1 MKSSCSKWNK
11 EKAFQPPYD
20 PLSGILFFTLCV
32 TLAELLRIHVSK
44 DFLWYFI
51 RVLEG
56 ISFIFSL
63 WVLFSLAL
71 NAMGNEDCLKWRNS
85 TCTKYVVGFSMGSAT
100 TLTLGLAIGYAI
112 FLQNVGERYVLYF
125 VGVIW
130 AVISVFG
137 TRGRSRLTGI
147 GDGAKQV
154 AGQPPPSGSS
164 SGNNRLKE
172 DIVET
177 KETQE
182 VEEEEEEKGR
192 LALIE
197 RGAKGS
203 NFSACLK
210 RLCDCLKSIGEKV
223 CKCLRRAFSS
233 CTSSKLSRIEK
244 RLDVIDA
251 RLEVIEQAKPL
262 QTYCRKSIV
271 KELCKIDKR
280 LERIEKKVDRQGRFA
295 QGTFYWVAAATLGGL
310 GLTFVYVVDKEP
322 ITSTNW
328 SVTGFILVGAGIV
341 FGLFSIYERFRGNK

>member
-1 MKSSCSKWNK
+1 MKSTCSKWNK

-32 TLAELLRIHVSK
+32 TLAELLRIHASK
-44 DFLWYFI
+44 DILWYFVS
-51 RVLEG
+51 VLGG
-56 ISFIFSL
+56 ISFVLSL
-63 WVLFSLAL
+63 WVMVSLAL
-71 NAMGNEDCLKWRNS
+71 NAMGKEYCLKWRNS
-85 TCTKYVVGFSMGSAT
+85 TRTKCVVGFSLWSAT
-100 TLTLGLAIGYAI
+100 GLTLGFAIAYAI
-112 FLQNVGERYVLYF
+112 FSQNVGEKYALIC
-125 VGVIW
+125 VGLIW
-130 AVISVFG
+130 GVISVFG
-137 TRGRSRLTGI
+137 TRGRSGLIGI
-147 GDGAKQV
+147 GDR
-154 AGQPPPSGSS
+154 AGTTQQLLSGSS
-164 SGNNRLKE
+164 PGKDRLKE
-172 DIVET
+172 NIM
-177 KETQE
+177 
-182 VEEEEEEKGR
+182 EKKR
-192 LALIE
+192 LGLKTI
-197 RGAKGS
+197 GVKKS

-210 RLCDCLKSIGEKV
+210 RLCVRLKSIGEKI
-223 CKCLRRAFSS
+223 CKCLKGAFSS
-233 CTSSKLSRIEK
+233 PCTNSKLNRIEK
-244 RLDVIDA
+244 RLDVIEA